1 MAGIIDF
8 MTDLGGDR
16 NLSGEFVEKIT
27 RPDITRQELQ
37 AFFTANDYSDVTD
50 EDIDKLLNHRNR
62 IKEDFGIASHVD
74 Y

>member
-27 RPDITRQELQ
+27 RPDITQQELK

-50 EDIDKLLNHRNR
+50 EDVEKLLNHRNR
-62 IKEDFGIASHVD
+62 IKEDFGLAPHID

>member
-16 NLSGEFVEKIT
+16 DLSADFVQKIT
-27 RPDITRQELQ
+27 RPDITQQELK
-37 AFFTANDYSDVTD
+37 AFFTANDYEDVTD
-50 EDIDKLLNHRNR
+50 DDIDKLLDHRNR
-62 IKEDFGIASHVD
+62 IKEDYGIAPHGD

>member
-16 NLSGEFVEKIT
+16 NLSADFIEKIT
-27 RPDITRQELQ
+27 KPDITHQKLKD
-37 AFFTANDYSDVTD
+37 FFTANDYDEVTD
-50 EDIDKLLNHRNR
+50 EDVDKLLHHRNR
-62 IKEDFGIASHVD
+62 IKEDYGIAPHID